1 MNTDILLTEKDLA
14 ARFQLTTRTIRSWKA
29 QGTGPASI
37 ELGDRSLRYRL
48 ADVLAYEDRRSTGG
62 AIPAD
67 ACRGLLRAAEM
78 LDIIE
83 RWKVAAPARE
93 QIGKVRE
100 ELRALLARP
109 NTQPK
114 KEA

>member
-1 MNTDILLTEKDLA
+1 MTDILLTEKDLA
-14 ARFQLTTRTIRSWKA
+14 ARFQLTTRTIRKWKTE
-29 QGTGPASI
+29 GTGPASI

-67 ACRGLLRAAEM
+67 ARRGLLRAVEM
-78 LDIIE
+78 LDIIDG
-83 RWKVAAPARE
+83 WKVAAPARE
-93 QIGKVRE
+93 QIGKVRG

-109 NTQPK
+109 ATQA
-114 KEA
+114 KEVA